1 MLKKLPAAVVAVLI
15 GASCVDAKDILL
27 SEAVSDEKTNNFEV
41 IQNAIDQCS

>member
-27 SEAVSDEKTNNFEV
+27 SEAVPDEKTNNFEV
-41 IQNAIDQCS
+41 IQNA